1 MAGLCKISRFRVALT
16 FRVSLTLSQG
26 CSAAL
31 GQASSKGLRF
41 YGFRASGFSIDDGA
55 AGQVVKA
62 R

>member
-1 MAGLCKISRFRVALT
+1 MAGFCEVSGFRGALT

-26 CSAAL
+26 CSAVLDPADSEAL
-31 GQASSKGLRF
+31 RLSAFS
-41 YGFRASGFSIDDGA
+41 APGFSVDDVA